1 MCVLA
6 STLRPLQ
13 CSGYVPIVHSSI
25 VRWLCSRNHNGCC
38 LLLSICL
45 DGLVTRTKNEH
56 LLHNQS
62 PATWALENLDG
73 DFKRVVNSVRVIDNI
88 GIIVSREKVMTI
100 QIWCTRRTRLTA
112 RDIKEKKSGIITM
125 PP

>member
-1 MCVLA
+1 MNIYYIIKAQL
-6 STLRPLQ
+6 
-13 CSGYVPIVHSSI
+13 
-25 VRWLCSRNHNGCC
+25 
-38 LLLSICL
+38 
-45 DGLVTRTKNEH
+45 
-56 LLHNQS
+56 
-62 PATWALENLDG
+62 PATTWALENLDG

>member
-1 MCVLA
+1 MNIYYIIKAQLPA
-6 STLRPLQ
+6 
-13 CSGYVPIVHSSI
+13 
-25 VRWLCSRNHNGCC
+25 
-38 LLLSICL
+38 
-45 DGLVTRTKNEH
+45 
-56 LLHNQS
+56 
-62 PATWALENLDG
+62 ATWALENRDLDG
-73 DFKRVVNSVRVIDNI
+73 DFKRVVNSMRVIDNI